1 MDNLFRIPGQ
11 GGPYNIDSITNSPF
25 VTASIHPMIG
35 LEVTNDRFDLDTLL
49 QSFSEPGFLAVRMRR
64 LPLPGNSQSLDA
76 PSSAA
81 VLLLFEGL
89 MEPSIAG
96 DFSGRLSHV
105 HLDSGDYPPQ
115 CRYISDVVL
124 ILRMGQNQSIIVLRE
139 GNDGAEFTIG
149 MTLPLLDDGDIRLMQ
164 RIDPIPGGFAGE
176 HLFRLID
183 NLLPERD
190 QAIELSSRFLE
201 TPAVEAVYHPGSLR
215 NHMASHV
222 FEVFDCPFPAFRI
235 SPVELLDPEK
245 EFLSGSAKG
254 AKGLPEGYLLTNPLD
269 LSDNLLSNP
278 VKKIGV
284 RRIGNVLGL
293 GGGVYRHPSGFHQ
306 THLRPRLE
314 QYRLDLLHP
323 FSSDTVPKLH
333 QGRGFQNLTALERV
347 EPAETLPVSIFMEH
361 LDGPFVGTV
370 IPVLQNMDADH

>member
-1 MDNLFRIPGQ
+1 M
-11 GGPYNIDSITNSPF
+11 
-25 VTASIHPMIG
+25 HPMIA
-35 LEVTNDRFDLDTLL
+35 LEMADYRFDLDPLL
-49 QSFSEPGFLAVRMRR
+49 QGFPEPGFLAVRMRR
-64 LPLPGNSQSLDA
+64 LPLLGNGDSLDA
-76 PSSAA
+76 PSSAT
-81 VLLLFEGL
+81 VLLLSEGL
-89 MEPSIAG
+89 IEAPIPG
-96 DFSGRLSHV
+96 NFTRRLSKV
-105 HLDSGDYPPQ
+105 LLDSGNHSTQ
-115 CRYISDVVL
+115 GLHIGNVVL
-124 ILRMGQNQSIIVLRE
+124 ILYMGKDQTVVILGE
-139 GNDGAEFTIG
+139 GNDGTKLTVG
-149 MTLPLLDDGDIRLMQ
+149 MTLALLDDGDIRLMQ

-201 TPAVEAVYHPGSLR
+201 TPAVEAVYHPGGLLD
-215 NHMASHV
+215 HMASHV
-222 FEVFDCPFPAFRI
+222 FEVFDRPFPAFRI

-284 RRIGNVLGL
+284 CRIGNVLGL

-323 FSSDTVPKLH
+323 HGPDSVPKLH